1 MRGISGI
8 TVDFELDSKKGLV
21 VKGLIKTRRP
31 HSLVQI
37 LGEKGGIL
45 APNEILIK
53 D

>member
-21 VKGLIKTRRP
+21 VKGLKEGRRP